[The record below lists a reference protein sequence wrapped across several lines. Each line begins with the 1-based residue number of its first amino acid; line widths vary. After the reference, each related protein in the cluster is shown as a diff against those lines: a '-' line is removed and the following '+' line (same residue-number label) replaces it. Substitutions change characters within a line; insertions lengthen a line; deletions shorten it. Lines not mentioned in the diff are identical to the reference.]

1 MKSEDVMEIRGAL
14 DLLRRDVKAAKSDIH
29 EFVMD
34 GMEHG
39 AGLQRY
45 LRHRR
50 QEGNRRSVW
59 SEDIFR
65 SYSPEG
71 R

>member
-14 DLLRRDVKAAKSDIH
+14 DMLRRDVKDAKSDIH

-39 AGLQRY
+39 AET
-45 LRHRR
+45 R
-50 QEGNRRSVW
+50 QSV
-59 SEDIFR
+59 F
-65 SYSPEG
+65 
-71 R
+71 